1 MKEVQYINPDGLN
14 KNHAFSNVVVIPKG
28 MKTVFIGGQ
37 DSVNESGEIIGK
49 GDIKKQTEQVL
60 NNIKTALESVGAGI
74 ENIIKWNIYIVHG
87 NDPGPAFE
95 ISQKII
101 GKIENPP
108 VITVIFVS
116 SLANPDFL
124 VEIDA
129 IAVVNE

>member
-1 MKEVQYINPDGLN
+1 MKNVQYINPDGLN
-14 KNHAFSNVVVIPKG
+14 KNPAFSNVVIVPAGI
-28 MKTVFIGGQ
+28 KTIFIGGQ
-37 DSVNESGEIIGK
+37 DSINESGEIIGK

-60 NNIKTALESVGAGI
+60 NNIKIALKSAGAGI
-74 ENIIKWNIYIVHG
+74 ENIIKWNIYIVQG

-95 ISQKII
+95 ISHKII

-108 VITVIFVS
+108 AITVVFVS
-116 SLANPDFL
+116 SLVNPDFL